1 MKLKET
7 AFRYGKEK
15 NNQEFKRQE
24 NAKRNERNILRGE
37 MKSER
42 NKLGIDRAMLQNI
55 VKLRVK
61 RKETN
66 KKETKNEI
74 FFPLQNYL
82 QKSYMPKKI

>member
-1 MKLKET
+1 MAWLTFTCILKLKET
-7 AFRYGKEK
+7 DFRYDKEK

-24 NAKRNERNILRGE
+24 NSKRNERNILRGK

-55 VKLRVK
+55 VKLGVK

-66 KKETKNEI
+66 KK
-74 FFPLQNYL
+74 
-82 QKSYMPKKI
+82 